1 MANHQIQVPIDLEAN
16 YFDHFGIPVSFIVD
30 AEKLRKQYLQFS
42 KQNHPDFA
50 AGDDAAYEQALLQTS
65 LNNQAY
71 KTLSSVSERIPYVLD
86 ILGQPVS
93 KEDKLPPMF
102 LMDMMEWNER
112 IMDVG
117 MSDDK
122 SALSQVTTDFEKLEE
137 EFEIKLNGLLEA
149 FESSNTESLLQEI
162 KESYLQRKYLL
173 RIRDS
178 INKFARL

>member
-1 MANHQIQVPIDLEAN
+1 MDNN
-16 YFDHFGIPVSFIVD
+16 YFDHFGLPVSFVVD
-30 AEKLRKQYLQFS
+30 TELLRKKYLQFS

-50 AGDDAAYEQALLQTS
+50 AGNDAAYEQALMQTS

-71 KTLSSVSERIPYVLD
+71 KTLSSTSERIPYVLD
-86 ILGQPVS
+86 LLGTPVS

-102 LMDMMEWNER
+102 LMEMMEWNER
-112 IMDVG
+112 IMDAG

-122 SALSQVTTDFEKLEE
+122 ASLATATDEFEVLENAYEEKL
-137 EFEIKLNGLLEA
+137 GTLLDQY
-149 FESSNTESLLQEI
+149 ESEKDAALLQKI

-173 RIRDS
+173 RLRES